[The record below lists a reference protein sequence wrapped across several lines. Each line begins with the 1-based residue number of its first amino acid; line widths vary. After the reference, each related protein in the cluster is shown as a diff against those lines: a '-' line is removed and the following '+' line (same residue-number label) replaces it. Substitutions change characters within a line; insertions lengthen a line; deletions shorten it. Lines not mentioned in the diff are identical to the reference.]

1 MVDTASTTSNKDG
14 TKSYKVVMLG
24 ESGVG
29 KTCIVNRYIK
39 GLFQQ
44 SETTIGSNY
53 SSKIETVKPAGV
65 TQPVKVKLQIWDTAG
80 SEQFR
85 SLTPIYYKN
94 AAAVCI
100 VYDSTSA
107 ESFDGMQFWVEELK
121 QQSSGSIILS
131 VVASKVDN
139 QEAEEVPIKKATDYA
154 KSIKA
159 QFYQTS
165 SKDGT
170 GIEQLF

>member
-1 MVDTASTTSNKDG
+1 MVDTASTKSNADG
-14 TKSYKVVMLG
+14 TISYKVVMLG

-39 GLFQQ
+39 GLFSQT
-44 SETTIGSNY
+44 ETTIGSNY

-65 TQPVKVKLQIWDTAG
+65 SVPVKVKLQIWDTAG

-94 AAAVCI
+94 AAAVVI

-107 ESFDGMQFWVEELK
+107 ESFDGMQFWVDELK
-121 QQSSGSIILS
+121 Q
-131 VVASKVDN
+131 
-139 QEAEEVPIKKATDYA
+139 
-154 KSIKA
+154 
-159 QFYQTS
+159 
-165 SKDGT
+165 
-170 GIEQLF
+170 